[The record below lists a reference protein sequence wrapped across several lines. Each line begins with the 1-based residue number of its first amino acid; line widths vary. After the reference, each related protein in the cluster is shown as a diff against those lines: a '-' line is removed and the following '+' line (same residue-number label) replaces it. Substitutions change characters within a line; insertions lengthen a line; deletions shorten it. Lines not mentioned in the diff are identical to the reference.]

1 MSEDTRRDAEDDDAP
16 FDPDRRELCSDGM
29 CVGVIGKDG
38 RCKVCGKPGSG
49 ATPVQD
55 RAGSSRAAAADW
67 RPGAVPGGEE
77 DVADEEDF
85 EGSGEGGAS
94 STAGGRPDFER
105 TRVPCSD
112 DMCTGIIGRNGR
124 CGTCGKPW
132 SGSDG

>member
-1 MSEDTRRDAEDDDAP
+1 MDDVRRRQDEDDDEP

-49 ATPVQD
+49 GAP
-55 RAGSSRAAAADW
+55 AGERPPDVDGASQGW
-67 RPGAVPGGEE
+67 RPGAVPAAE
-77 DVADEEDF
+77 D
-85 EGSGEGGAS
+85 EGAGAEAEPGEGNAA
-94 STAGGRPDFER
+94 AGEAGPPDFER

-112 DMCTGIIGRNGR
+112 DLCTGIIGRNGR

-132 SGSDG
+132 SRSAG